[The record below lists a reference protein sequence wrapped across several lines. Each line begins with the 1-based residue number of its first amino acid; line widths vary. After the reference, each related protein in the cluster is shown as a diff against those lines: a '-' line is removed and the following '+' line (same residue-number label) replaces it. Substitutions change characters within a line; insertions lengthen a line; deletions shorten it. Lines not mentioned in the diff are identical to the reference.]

1 MIKNFCRKRRSILWY
16 SKRQIVWNL
25 NENKIPPLQTIRNEK
40 PHRTPQCGPD
50 NVKCFIYVSG
60 QFAFH
65 GTINSS
71 FRSLRRGTARA
82 VGQIQDDS
90 VWANKQSTDRPL
102 AGQTRSN
109 VANVVI
115 VIGLIFRCGAARRPT
130 AAAVMAAGLFE
141 FTKPWKR
148 DYAPVFGKRMPY
160 WPSRAAP
167 AIRLRRVAARKRDV
181 MT

>member
-90 VWANKQSTDRPL
+90 VWANKRSTDRPL
-102 AGQTRSN
+102 GGQTRSN

-115 VIGLIFRCGAARRPT
+115 VIGLIFRCGAAPSHRCRRYGCGSLRIHET
-130 AAAVMAAGLFE
+130 VETRLCSSFRQTDAILAIESGARYSV
-141 FTKPWKR
+141 TS
-148 DYAPVFGKRMPY
+148 
-160 WPSRAAP
+160 SRS
-167 AIRLRRVAARKRDV
+167 RRGNG
-181 MT
+181 T